1 MSCGGA
7 CDESFELTNPD
18 NIFEPGIV
26 EFTPGSKEV
35 RVLTMVKPSKRLPDI
50 IYEEQCKRPPRPLQP
65 QEEESWR
72 RELFQDSEHKS
83 EMFLKE
89 HGDDKVS
96 FVMDDIIAQL
106 LEAKRAIVSN
116 PVLDSTIEGS
126 ETKSQVTADGAPTN
140 KGSASG
146 SVSVEVPSEGASQ
159 SEVMEIN
166 VGSLTALPYA
176 SNVTSQCIVAAGLQ
190 ADPEPDPD
198 PDKDLNVP
206 PDVAASVS
214 AVPDAAPP
222 EAALQDVSCP
232 VSIAEL

>member
-35 RVLTMVKPSKRLPDI
+35 RVLTMVRPSKRRPDI
-50 IYEEQCKRPPRPLQP
+50 IYEEQRKRPPRPLQP
-65 QEEESWR
+65 QEKESWR
-72 RELFQDSEHKS
+72 RELFPYSEHES

-146 SVSVEVPSEGASQ
+146 SVSVEDPSEGASQ
-159 SEVMEIN
+159 SKVMEID
-166 VGSLTALPYA
+166 VRSLTAFLDA
-176 SNVTSQCIVAAGLQ
+176 SNITSQCIAATKIQ
-190 ADPEPDPD
+190 DDPD
-198 PDKDLNVP
+198 EVKD
-206 PDVAASVS
+206 DSTASACGADGYTPAIHTFLEEVLFP
-214 AVPDAAPP
+214 A
-222 EAALQDVSCP
+222 
-232 VSIAEL
+232 SIVEI